1 MCSPPLQICRFRGS
15 QTWICRHKRSH
26 SLRRL
31 AATLNLW
38 NDQLNLDFPTG
49 LLCPDFWCGWVTPTT
64 VQHLLLGLAQWAID
78 WDLALRPVK
87 QMLYCLSSRVW
98 SVARVRTWVQL
109 ALQIVTHPQ
118 LYGDA
123 SHRLQVVI
131 WGNFFVNLSSPK
143 CSDVIQL
150 SMTISMS
157 WLHSDTQLALPRER
171 RKCLRSILVQGEM
184 TCCLRNIGNQ
194 KHPQFVSWT

>member
-1 MCSPPLQICRFRGS
+1 MSPRKEPQSQKTCCNSQPLEWSAQPWLS
-15 QTWICRHKRSH
+15 
-26 SLRRL
+26 
-31 AATLNLW
+31 
-38 NDQLNLDFPTG
+38 NLDFPTG

-123 SHRLQVVI
+123 SHRLQVLSFGVI
-131 WGNFFVNLSSPK
+131 SSSIYHHLSAQ
-143 CSDVIQL
+143 DVIQL

>member
-1 MCSPPLQICRFRGS
+1 MSPQKEPQSQKTCCNSQPLEWSAQPWLS
-15 QTWICRHKRSH
+15 
-26 SLRRL
+26 
-31 AATLNLW
+31 
-38 NDQLNLDFPTG
+38 NLDFPTG

-123 SHRLQVVI
+123 SHRLQVLSFGVI
-131 WGNFFVNLSSPK
+131 SSSIYHHLSAQMWSNFQWQYPCLGSTQIRSLPCPEKDGNV
-143 CSDVIQL
+143 
-150 SMTISMS
+150 
-157 WLHSDTQLALPRER
+157 
-171 RKCLRSILVQGEM
+171 
-184 TCCLRNIGNQ
+184 
-194 KHPQFVSWT
+194 